1 MGICIEIY
9 GPMPKAVLLFTA
21 AKRQK
26 QPGCLLT
33 YEKDKIHLQLYLQ
46 WSTFP
51 LKRIE
56 FL

>member
-9 GPMPKAVLLFTA
+9 GPMPKAVLLFTT

-33 YEKDKIHLQLYLQ
+33 YEKNKIYLQLYLQ
-46 WSTFP
+46 WSTVP